1 MGCLGVKVFSLGP
14 LLVAIAQWLWD
25 FLEMM
30 LEKLEAKWCVPSNFL
45 ENLACSWPTQF
56 ASGMCFHLQPLT
68 PPLQVEE
75 VSYTIADLELG
86 CFEDIWE
93 DSRLRGGTLTQV

>member
-30 LEKLEAKWCVPSNFL
+30 LEKLEAK
-45 ENLACSWPTQF
+45 
-56 ASGMCFHLQPLT
+56 
-68 PPLQVEE
+68 
-75 VSYTIADLELG
+75 
-86 CFEDIWE
+86 
-93 DSRLRGGTLTQV
+93 